1 MCSYFFV
8 FYYWMCR
15 STRSSSWSI
24 GIIGCI
30 STFCCS
36 QSSNLF
42 LMFVDL
48 VLFSIFQM
56 SFPNILRVVY
66 STCSIH
72 EEENENVVRKVIFV
86 VWFAVFVSFFCRFCR

>member
-48 VLFSIFQM
+48 VLFS
-56 SFPNILRVVY
+56 FPDEL
-66 STCSIH
+66 SKH
-72 EEENENVVRKVIFV
+72 
-86 VWFAVFVSFFCRFCR
+86 FASCLQHVFDSRGRE